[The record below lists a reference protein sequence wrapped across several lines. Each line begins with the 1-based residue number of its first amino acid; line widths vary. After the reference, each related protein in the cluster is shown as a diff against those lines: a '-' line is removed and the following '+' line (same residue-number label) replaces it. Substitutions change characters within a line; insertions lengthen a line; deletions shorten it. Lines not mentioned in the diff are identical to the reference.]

1 MKQIITA
8 LLVLLAINCP
18 AQDARQFTAEEKA
31 THNKNVIGIMAKWK
45 TTETA
50 IKIVEEALK
59 PKQAELE
66 NIYGGLFKKSEWEFV
81 NTGKFSLTTF
91 GQAKP
96 EKEQG
101 DFTLTAQFLTLYLG
115 GKTYRCLMK
124 MENDGK
130 MIIHFPIGGQSIY
143 ALQLEKNK

>member
-1 MKQIITA
+1 MKKIIVI
-8 LLVLLAINCP
+8 VLAMIAINGM
-18 AQDARQFTAEEKA
+18 AQDSRQFTAEEKA
-31 THNKNVIGIMAKWK
+31 THAKNVTGIMAKWK

-50 IKIVEEALK
+50 IKIIEDVLK

-66 NIYGGLFKKSEWEFV
+66 KVYGSLFNKSEWEFV
-81 NTGKFSLTTF
+81 NTGKFNLTTF

-96 EKEQG
+96 AQEQG
-101 DFTLTAQFLTLYLG
+101 DFTVTAQFLTLYLS

-124 MENDGK
+124 MEDDGK

-143 ALQLEKNK
+143 ALQLEKVK